1 MAISLRLTNITC
13 PNPFTLGYS
22 TSPYGTFTNVSY
34 SGSTPTVIIAH
45 SFEFD
50 TQYFI
55 KLTDSVTNRY
65 IIENI
70 YIHDSKAFPCY
81 DTIDFDLSAQC
92 VTTPEPTT
100 TPTIT
105 PTKSVTPTPT
115 PTITLTQT
123 ITPTLTSTT
132 VVQPTQTITPTLTIT
147 LTPTSN
153 CISCDGYVNNTFD
166 VQEIDY
172 QSCDGVW
179 LYNELIQPNAY
190 ICVVQNTGGGVDW
203 ENMSIQGTGCGLY
216 CPSTPPPTSTPT
228 STSPMLAINV
238 DNLINDTTGTINQ
251 VLIVGT
257 LNYTTP
263 ITPGGLMYND
273 LINTTTAQSVSIAV
287 INADPAR
294 IYSIEV
300 SASGPGVSGTI
311 FGTPN
316 PISQTG
322 MSSFTLSSVIDL
334 TGITSLSISL
344 SVNSL

>member
-92 VTTPEPTT
+92 VTTP

-105 PTKSVTPTPT
+105 PTLTVTPTETLTPTLTVTPTPTVTSTAVVQPTPTPT
-115 PTITLTQT
+115 PTPTETSAPP
-123 ITPTLTSTT
+123 TPT
-132 VVQPTQTITPTLTIT
+132 
-147 LTPTSN
+147 
-153 CISCDGYVNNTFD
+153 
-166 VQEIDY
+166 
-172 QSCDGVW
+172 
-179 LYNELIQPNAY
+179 
-190 ICVVQNTGGGVDW
+190 
-203 ENMSIQGTGCGLY
+203 
-216 CPSTPPPTSTPT
+216 PTSTPL
-228 STSPMLAINV
+228 MLAINV

-263 ITPGGLMYND
+263 ITPGGLMYNN

>member
-123 ITPTLTSTT
+123 ITPTLTITAE
-132 VVQPTQTITPTLTIT
+132 VQPTQTPTPTLTIT

-172 QSCDGVW
+172 QSCDGDI
-179 LYNELIQPNAY
+179 LSNELIQPNAF

-203 ENMSIQGTGCGLY
+203 ENMSLQSPGCGLY
-216 CPSTPPPTSTPT
+216 CPDPPPPTSTPT
-228 STSPMLAINV
+228 STPTMMAVNV
-238 DNLINDTTGTINQ
+238 TNLINGTTGTINQ
-251 VLIVGT
+251 VLIPG
-257 LNYTTP
+257 LLDYQTP
-263 ITPGGLMYND
+263 ITPDGLMFD
-273 LINTTTAQSVSIAV
+273 TLTGTTDAQTLSIA
-287 INADPAR
+287 INNAEISRTYTVSVTA
-294 IYSIEV
+294 YGSIGSGISR
-300 SASGPGVSGTI
+300 SATA
-311 FGTPN
+311 
-316 PISQTG
+316 SQFAINQT
-322 MSSFTLSSVIDL
+322 FTLTPTINL
-334 TGITSLSISL
+334 TGVISL
-344 SVNSL
+344 NVTLDVNYP